1 MRRGARLALA
11 TGAAVAGAAAVRPV
25 LDAAVARV
33 EARMNPVGKT
43 VASDA
48 SERAHALHASL
59 RVADLHADSLL
70 WGRDLLERGTRGAV
84 DVPRLIEGN
93 VALQVLAMA
102 VKTPRGLNIERN
114 ENLRHN
120 PRVSLHLNDD
130 GRGNDIVLVE
140 GEARVDDATP
150 RPEDNA
156 PYNAKYGD
164 WIREMFSTAEEF
176 TSVYN
181 VPLRIRPTRARAF
194 GA

>member
-1 MRRGARLALA
+1 MVFD
-11 TGAAVAGAAAVRPV
+11 TG
-25 LDAAVARV
+25 
-33 EARMNPVGKT
+33 
-43 VASDA
+43 SDTD
-48 SERAHALHASL
+48 RHALERL
-59 RVADLHADSLL
+59 
-70 WGRDLLERGTRGAV
+70 GRDMIGWLTTV
-84 DVPRLIEGN
+84 
-93 VALQVLAMA
+93 
-102 VKTPRGLNIERN
+102 TPDGQPQTFPIWFLWDGGEILVYSDRRAKRN

-140 GEARVDDATP
+140 GEARVDDTTP
-150 RPEDNA
+150 RPEDNG